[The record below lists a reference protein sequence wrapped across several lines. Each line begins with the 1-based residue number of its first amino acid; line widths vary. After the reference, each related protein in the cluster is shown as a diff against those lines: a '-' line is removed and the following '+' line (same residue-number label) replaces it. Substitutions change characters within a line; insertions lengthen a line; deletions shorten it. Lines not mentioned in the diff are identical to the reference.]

1 MGKEL
6 FREKS
11 LQKIESP
18 ESLNDYIRVSKPG
31 VWLLVAAVILLLIG
45 ACVWGLLGHV
55 DTVVPARVAVTDGIA
70 VCELADAPTDA
81 LALKIGDETCEI
93 VDVSAS
99 EDGTAYVITA
109 KTTLPDGAYDAK
121 ITTESI
127 KPFSLVFQ

>member
-1 MGKEL
+1 MGKEI

-31 VWLLVAAVILLLIG
+31 VWLLVAAIILLLIG
-45 ACVWGLLGHV
+45 ACIWGLLGHV
-55 DTVVPARVAVTDGIA
+55 DTVVPARATVTDGLA
-70 VCELADAPTDA
+70 VCELSAVPPDV
-81 LALKIGDETCEI
+81 LSVKIGDETCEI
-93 VDVSAS
+93 MNFSLTEDEAS
-99 EDGTAYVITA
+99 CVITA
-109 KTTLPDGAYDAK
+109 KTSLPDGTYDAE

>member
-31 VWLLVAAVILLLIG
+31 VWLLVAAIIVLLIG

-55 DTVVPARVAVTDGIA
+55 DTVVPARVTVADGVA
-70 VCELADAPTDA
+70 ACELSGVPTDV
-81 LALKIGDETCEI
+81 LSMKIGDEICEI
-93 VDVSAS
+93 LNVSLT
-99 EDGTAYVITA
+99 EDGTACVVTA
-109 KTTLPDGAYDAK
+109 KTSLPDGTYDAK
-121 ITTESI
+121 VTTDSI